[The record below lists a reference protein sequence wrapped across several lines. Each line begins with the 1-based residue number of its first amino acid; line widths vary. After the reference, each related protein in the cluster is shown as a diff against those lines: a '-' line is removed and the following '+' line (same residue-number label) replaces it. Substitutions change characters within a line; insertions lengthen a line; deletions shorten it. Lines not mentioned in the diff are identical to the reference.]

1 MTRRYPVVGR
11 SADRLG
17 RTVEGAFLLR
27 RIGRN
32 EPSQVTAEEITQRWR
47 GGKLHAFGGRGGQ
60 ADDDLLNVRRD
71 RVGLARRAFP
81 WLERDREPRAIEDS
95 GQPLPSLQLLLRE
108 RLRLTG
114 LVGDR
119 QSPGGSEL
127 EPGKLELQ
135 PLRPLD
141 ADGIVAWLELG
152 IEVGH
157 GLGRRVRRDDRAR
170 DRGRLRL
177 RAIHGHRAQE
187 EGRQRQNGGLAKF
200 RDHCRFPFAYI
211 ATMSAISP
219 VWRDLSVEFHTGASF
234 VGRASRLPADLAM
247 GPPGRRQRGNEDALP
262 ASESSVSVEVRQS
275 IHERVLDQDR
285 VVAVRA
291 GGQQRHRALDQLLQA
306 LDVLDRVG
314 GELGEAAGAA
324 GGFGRAF
331 QFLVDRAGRSLGA
344 IVNNRWANVR
354 VAGTASPTGQ
364 ENPARLDIV
373 ITGTVASRRAGG
385 KS

>member
-1 MTRRYPVVGR
+1 M
-11 SADRLG
+11 
-17 RTVEGAFLLR
+17 
-27 RIGRN
+27 
-32 EPSQVTAEEITQRWR
+32 
-47 GGKLHAFGGRGGQ
+47 
-60 ADDDLLNVRRD
+60 RRD
-71 RVGLARRAFP
+71 RVWLARRAFP

-219 VWRDLSVEFHTGASF
+219 VLARPVCGIPHWGFVWSDVPHGCRPIWRS
-234 VGRASRLPADLAM
+234 
-247 GPPGRRQRGNEDALP
+247 GPPGRRQRGNEDALH

-285 VVAVRA
+285 VVAVGA

-324 GGFGRAF
+324 RVGEPAC
-331 QFLVDRAGRSLGA
+331 RSLKGE
-344 IVNNRWANVR
+344 
-354 VAGTASPTGQ
+354 ASG
-364 ENPARLDIV
+364 DS
-373 ITGTVASRRAGG
+373 GYSRRRREWTIGWRSGVMPTTGFRPVCNFPHPPRLPQGISGSSEECGNGTEEYMRLVWRKVWSGHANYFKRRGYYNAD
-385 KS
+385 ST